1 MVPVEASIKM
11 AEGAERPSVSVSAG
25 GGAAEERLPENSDM
39 LKRNGKN
46 NFIRNSL
53 SVRFFCEALVHFKT
67 AACQIFIFYC
77 KSWKKHDRMEEVKR
91 KRGFL

>member
-46 NFIRNSL
+46 NFIRIPFRCGF
-53 SVRFFCEALVHFKT
+53 SVKL
-67 AACQIFIFYC
+67 
-77 KSWKKHDRMEEVKR
+77 
-91 KRGFL
+91 